1 MAKKTGAPTK
11 YKPEYCEQ
19 IIEFFNKEP
28 FEYVEI
34 DVEDEN
40 GEVRKTIAL
49 DKSGNP
55 IRVPVQLPT
64 KAAFAISIGVD
75 RDSLRNWAREHPEF
89 FGAIKICEMM
99 QENILTQNALVQAYD
114 KTFSI
119 FTAKN
124 VMGWTDKGSSDF
136 VNIDFKGCNTA
147 MKKAEKVI
155 SEIAC
160 GSIPLD
166 KGKTLLD
173 ALMAIIKIDEAT
185 DLKDRL
191 EAIEKALNA
200 KSE

>member
-19 IIEFFNKEP
+19 ILEFFNKEP

-34 DVEDEN
+34 DVEDDEGN
-40 GEVRKTIAL
+40 VRKTIAL
-49 DKSGNP
+49 DKTGNP
-55 IRVPVQLPT
+55 IRVPVHLPT
-64 KAAFAISIGVD
+64 KEAFATSIGVD
-75 RDSLRNWAREHPEF
+75 RGSLLNWAREHPEF
-89 FGAIKICEMM
+89 FSAIKICEQM
-99 QENILTQNALVQAYD
+99 QQNILLQNALVQSYD

-136 VNIDFKGCNTA
+136 VNIDFKNCKTA
-147 MKKAEKVI
+147 MQKAEKVI
-155 SEIAC
+155 SEIAS
-160 GSIPLD
+160 GNIPMD
-166 KGKTLLD
+166 KGKSLLD

-185 DLKDRL
+185 DLKERL